1 MKYVYEIR
9 ENGIPIYVG
18 ESKNPQ
24 KRFRQHTMWQPSPG
38 NGTFYGRTNLQLA
51 IIAGPISVREARDL
65 EDELKIKYGMPLG
78 ERIGAPVKPKLPKV
92 YKRRQ
97 IVSEEDVIEIK
108 AKYKPR
114 KYTLERLAK
123 EYNVGVKTIHR
134 IITNEYGIN

>member
-24 KRFRQHTMWQPSPG
+24 KRFRQHTIWQPSPG
-38 NGTFYGRTNLQLA
+38 NGTFYGRRDLELA
-51 IIAGPISVREARDL
+51 IVAGPISVREARDL

-78 ERIGAPVKPKLPKV
+78 ERIGPPVKPKPPKV

-97 IVSEEDVIEIK
+97 IVSEENIIEIK
-108 AKYKPR
+108 AKYIPR
-114 KYTLERLAK
+114 KYTLEMLAK

-134 IITNEYGIN
+134 IITNEYGTN